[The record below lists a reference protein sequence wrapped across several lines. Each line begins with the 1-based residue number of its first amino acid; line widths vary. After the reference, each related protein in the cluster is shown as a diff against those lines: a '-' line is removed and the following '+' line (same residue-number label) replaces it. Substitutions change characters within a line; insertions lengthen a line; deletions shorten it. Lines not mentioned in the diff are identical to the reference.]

1 MTILNKLKNLD
12 YGSAALDIEAYLS
25 RYSGVIVY
33 EDKEVQGLKLELKSL
48 EKKLQTLSELKR
60 EYLNDIDEFNTL

>member
-1 MTILNKLKNLD
+1 MLNKLENLD
-12 YGSAALDIEAYLS
+12 YGSAALDIETYLS
-25 RYSGVIVY
+25 RYSGIIIY
-33 EDKEVQGLKLELKSL
+33 KDKEVQGLKLELKSL